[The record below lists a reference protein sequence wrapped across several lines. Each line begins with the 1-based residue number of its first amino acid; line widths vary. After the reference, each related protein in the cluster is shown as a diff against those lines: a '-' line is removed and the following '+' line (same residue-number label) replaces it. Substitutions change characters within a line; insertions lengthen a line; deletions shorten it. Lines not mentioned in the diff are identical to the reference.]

1 MGHPV
6 EEAGFPFRHY
16 LIHFD
21 IVMFLIGLKVDPNTT
36 DANGNGLLGLA
47 ALGGHDAVVQIPL
60 EKGGAVSECKK
71 RRWRI
76 TAPSGRSR
84 REH

>member
-6 EEAGFPFRHY
+6 AKAGFPFRHY

-21 IVMFLIGLKVDPNTT
+21 IVTFLIGLKVAPNTT

-47 ALGGHDAVVQIPL
+47 ALSGPDAVVQILL

-71 RRWRI
+71 RHW
-76 TAPSGRSR
+76 
-84 REH
+84 